1 MELRKELSVLTSLE
15 LPATLIFDY
24 PSVSEMAAAL
34 TAMLPAAAP
43 ASAAQQ
49 RIQAAPPGTLGD
61 KREERPADASAEG
74 LQADWLPQVS
84 SQ

>member
-49 RIQAAPPGTLGD
+49 RIQAGTLGD